1 MFNPFKT
8 PIMDKKQTK
17 VFNTQVEDA
26 VAAATQVENEVVA
39 DATLVENDAEDEVEE
54 QEAPKLGFFAALQSK
69 LQQEN
74 KTPVLSY
81 GDIVKKCL
89 LSADFQKQ
97 SPRKVTR
104 VFVTSQQ
111 GHFTVNIRLDGGII
125 GEVVDSAVDALGSMV
140 VTRSLGYTD
149 SVGLSNITI
158 GNYFANHPRLSIF
171 ASSVLNVE
179 QERVVESNGA
189 NHSVLLTEKERVDI
203 LQKRLE
209 ILLLGS
215 TITLLAQAVPA
226 GVEFVSPFDK
236 RNKAYVYQEDRIFHY
251 PIAIEL
257 SEAALEKY
265 HITISKS

>member
-1 MFNPFKT
+1 MN
-8 PIMDKKQTK
+8 KKQT
-17 VFNTQVEDA
+17 VVLNEQVE
-26 VAAATQVENEVVA
+26 ESVVA
-39 DATLVENDAEDEVEE
+39 TAQVSNEDVAETTLTEVTDDNEE
-54 QEAPKLGFFAALQSK
+54 PEAPKLGFFAALQSK

-74 KTPVLSY
+74 KAPVLSY
-81 GDIVKKCL
+81 NDIVKKCL

-125 GEVVDSAVDALGSMV
+125 GEVVESTVDALGAI
-140 VTRSLGYTD
+140 VTHRSLGYTD

-179 QERVVESNGA
+179 QERIVESNGMSQA
-189 NHSVLLTEKERVDI
+189 ILLTEKERVDI

-236 RNKAYVYQEDRIFHY
+236 RNKSYVYQEDRIFHY
-251 PIAIEL
+251 PIALEL

>member
-1 MFNPFKT
+1 MN
-8 PIMDKKQTK
+8 KKQT
-17 VFNTQVEDA
+17 VVLNEQVEESA
-26 VAAATQVENEVVA
+26 VATAQVINEVA
-39 DATLVENDAEDEVEE
+39 DATPNEVELEDEVEE
-54 QEAPKLGFFAALQSK
+54 SEAPKLGFFAALQTK

-81 GDIVKKCL
+81 NDIVKKCL

-97 SPRKVTR
+97 NARKITR

-125 GEVVDSAVDALGSMV
+125 GEVVESAVDALGAVITS
-140 VTRSLGYTD
+140 RSLGYTD

-158 GNYFANHPRLSIF
+158 GNYFANHARLSIF

-179 QERVVESNGA
+179 QERVVESNGMSQ
-189 NHSVLLTEKERVDI
+189 SVLLTEKERVDI

-215 TITLLAQAVPA
+215 TITFLAQAVPA
-226 GVEFVSPFDK
+226 GVEFISPFDK

-251 PIAIEL
+251 PINIEL